1 MTKKVAKKQNTD
13 SFYGLQINKPV
24 FFTAFGIIIISVIL
38 TLIFREE
45 ADYYFAIAQ
54 TQVAGH
60 GGWIY
65 TLSVNIFIIFCL
77 YMAFGKYGSIRIGGE
92 NAKPEF
98 SITAWFAMLFS
109 AGVGNGLVLFSIADP
124 VRDFVNPPR
133 LAADVDPVLIAQEA
147 INFSFLHHGIHGWA
161 IYSVAGL
168 ALAYFTYNRK
178 MPLTLRSAF
187 YPILG
192 NRVDGWIGDVIDI
205 TAVVTTLFG
214 LATTIGFGVGQINA
228 GLTHVFGIPHS
239 LFYQSIIILV
249 VTLAATISVISGV
262 NKGVKILSEL
272 NIRIALILFL
282 CVLALGPTTHIL
294 KSYIQNI
301 GYYVS
306 NFIEYSTWTE
316 SYRETEWQKIGSI
329 MYWGWWVS
337 WSPFV
342 GTFIARISRGRTIKE
357 FILCVLLLPAFV
369 TFLWFTAFGGTTM
382 HDILLGD
389 TALINAVE
397 DNISTALYVFLD
409 KFPFAIIL
417 KLLGLA
423 LISSFII
430 TSVDSGALVV
440 DSITSGGRLKT
451 PKLQRIIWACASGLI
466 AAVLLYGG
474 GLNALQT
481 VVTISGL
488 PFAILLL
495 VMVFSLHRGIKEDYD
510 ESQRRLNVLEK
521 ETYKKTLL
529 QLIERDKKEKEDLAV
544 AEAAKLGKDQGENTT
559 DDELKQ

>member
-54 TQVAGH
+54 TQAAGH

-77 YMAFGKYGSIRIGGE
+77 YMAFGKFGSIRIGGE

-133 LAADVDPVLIAQEA
+133 LAPDVDPVLIAQEA

-192 NRVDGWIGDVIDI
+192 NRVDGWIGHIIDI

-228 GLTHVFGIPHS
+228 GLTHVFGVPHS

-249 VTLAATISVISGV
+249 ITLAATISVISGV

-282 CVLALGPTTHIL
+282 CVLVLGPTTHIL

-397 DNISTALYVFLD
+397 ENISTALYVFLD

-451 PKLQRIIWACASGLI
+451 PKLQRIIWASASGVI

-495 VMVFSLHRGIKEDYD
+495 IMVFSLYRGIKEDYD

-529 QLIERDKKEKEDLAV
+529 QLIERDKKEKEDLAI
-544 AEAAKLGKDQGENTT
+544 AEAAKLNKDKEDHRT
-559 DDELKQ
+559 DDEPKQ